1 MTNMATSDFFTL
13 EAIFK
18 VEVVIATILTLGLL
32 TIAVFKKENLKSE
45 ETRIKLGKKIRTLW
59 VVIFLLVIPIL
70 LFITWEITDFLTVG
84 ASMEKVVAIKSF
96 IKMMRVVSF
105 FIFNLGLLGAYYLIL
120 KTGRS

>member
-18 VEVVIATILTLGLL
+18 VEVVLATILTLGIL
-32 TIAVFKKENLKSE
+32 TIVVLKKENLKSE
-45 ETRIKLGKKIRTLW
+45 ETRFKLEKNIRTLW
-59 VVIFLLVIPIL
+59 MVMFLLVIPIL
-70 LFITWEITDFLTVG
+70 LFITWEIADFLTVG
-84 ASMEKVVAIKSF
+84 ASMDEVVAIKSF

-105 FIFNLGLLGAYYLIL
+105 FIFDLGLISAYYLIL